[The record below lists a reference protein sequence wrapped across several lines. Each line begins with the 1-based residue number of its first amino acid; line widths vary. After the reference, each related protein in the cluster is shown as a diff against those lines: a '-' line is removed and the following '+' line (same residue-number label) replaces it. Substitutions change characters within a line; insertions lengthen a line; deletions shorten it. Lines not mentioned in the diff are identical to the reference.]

1 MWSRRRQRRCK
12 ADARRLVSDCS
23 GVTAIEYAL
32 IGAFIAVAAVGAY
45 SLIAADLTRTF
56 NSIANQL

>member
-1 MWSRRRQRRCK
+1 MWSRRRQPRCE
-12 ADARRLVSDCS
+12 ADARRLVSDRS

-45 SLIAADLTRTF
+45 SLIAADLTNTF